1 MAPTQDGPSPSQL
14 PGGSLDSKTRGG
26 LCPRAHCPCGQES
39 LSSMTK
45 GGHPF
50 QVHTP
55 SDRELT
61 T

>member
-1 MAPTQDGPSPSQL
+1 MVPTQRGSSPSQL
-14 PGGSLDSKTRGG
+14 PCGSLDSKTRGG
-26 LCPRAHCPCGQES
+26 LCPCAHCPHGQES

-45 GGHPF
+45 GSHPF